1 MRHTVKDVY
10 QGGVFRLTEHPEIQ
24 ELQRVRLIVETEPA
38 PALSEL
44 LSLAADVYEGLSESE
59 IDDLEAIA
67 TERGDFFRRT
77 A

>member
-1 MRHTVKDVY
+1 MRHTVKAVY
-10 QGGVFRLTEHPEIQ
+10 QDGVFRPTEKPEIQ

-38 PALSEL
+38 PDPSEL
-44 LSLAADVYEGLSESE
+44 LSLAAEVYEGLSESE
-59 IDDLEAIA
+59 IDEVEAIA